1 MKKFFLPIFIIFI
14 GCAQQSMLTGGEK
27 DTIAPQLVH
36 KGDSL
41 KNEINFVNREFE
53 LKFNENIQY
62 LKSSNSILINPNI
75 KDVNVSV
82 NKNLLLTKWE
92 ENLDSNTTYSFIF
105 NNSIADLTEK
115 NTVFRLQHTFSTGNT
130 IDSGSINGKI
140 IVLPKKDY
148 GEDLLVKLINNKNKN
163 QVYYGFT
170 NKNGEFNI
178 ENIKNGDYQ
187 INYFKDVNNDFKLDT
202 LNDLQGFISGLISI
216 DDSSELIEMVA
227 FNPVGKTKVEKTLLN
242 NAMKFEIEFNQSVD
256 SCIIYDTL
264 NKEYYSSYDLKKTHQ
279 FYLKD
284 SVNKFLLIINSKSS
298 SFCDTLRVSRSK
310 NDTEKNI
317 SFIKQENNSLIVNSS
332 FTLLF
337 NQFLKNIDTSKI
349 QLTKDSFDIPY
360 QIDYQS
366 NHLNI
371 LPSAGSGNY
380 HLKLFPK
387 SIKGVINEKNDTSDI
402 HFVLKNQQEL
412 STLELRVKNI
422 PHSNS
427 ILQIIQNNQVKKEFA
442 FKGEYIDT
450 TFSNCQPGNYQL
462 RIIDD
467 RNKDNYWT
475 TGNITKNRQPENIFD
490 YDNEIILKR
499 NWTANNTWDFKKY

>member
-41 KNEINFVNREFE
+41 KNQINFVNREFE

-163 QVYYGFT
+163 QIYYGFT

-178 ENIKNGDYQ
+178 ENIKNGEYQ

-227 FNPVGKTKVEKTLLN
+227 FKPVGKTKVEKTLLN
-242 NAMKFEIEFNQSVD
+242 NAMKFEIEFNHSVD
-256 SCIIYDTL
+256 SCIIYDTI
-264 NKEYYSSYDLKKTHQ
+264 NKEYYYSNDLKKTHQ
-279 FYLKD
+279 FFLKD
-284 SVNKFLLIINSKSS
+284 SADKFLLIINSKSS
-298 SFCDTLRVSRSK
+298 SFCDTLRVSSSK

-317 SFIKQENNSLIVNSS
+317 SFLKKETNSLIVNSS
-332 FTLLF
+332 FSLLF
-337 NQFLKNIDTSKI
+337 NQFLKNVDTSKI
-349 QLTKDSFDIPY
+349 QLTKDSFDIPF

-371 LPSAGSGNY
+371 LPLAGSGSY
-380 HLKLFPK
+380 QLKLFPK
-387 SIKGVINEKNDTSDI
+387 SIKGVIDEKNDTSDI
-402 HFVLKNQQEL
+402 YFVLKNQQEL
-412 STLELRVKNI
+412 STLELKVKNI

-442 FKGEYIDT
+442 FKGESIDT

-475 TGNITKNRQPENIFD
+475 TGNITNNRQPENIFD
-490 YDNEIILKR
+490 YDNEIILKK
-499 NWTANNTWDFKKY
+499 NWTASNTWDFKKY